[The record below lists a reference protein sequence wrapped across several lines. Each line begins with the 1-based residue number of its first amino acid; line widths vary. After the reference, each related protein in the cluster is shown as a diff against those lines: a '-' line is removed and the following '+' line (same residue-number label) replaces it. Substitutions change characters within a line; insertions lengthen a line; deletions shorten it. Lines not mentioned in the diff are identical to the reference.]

1 MCSAQHNWKEA
12 MGHEELSYQLAKRR
26 KEMALSQGALAD
38 IAGVSR
44 NYVALIE
51 QGKAQNVSLDILT
64 RLASAMGVTLAEL
77 IGETEPKDQPIPTAL
92 RELGLKEELSFEVVD
107 KLARIPKRGLEPQTV
122 AEWRRLYRAVRPY
135 LESPPEQESEGRSQR
150 QSA

>member
-1 MCSAQHNWKEA
+1 
-12 MGHEELSYQLAKRR
+12 
-26 KEMALSQGALAD
+26 MALSQGALAD

-135 LESPPEQESEGRSQR
+135 LESPSEQESERRSQR

>member
-1 MCSAQHNWKEA
+1 

-26 KEMALSQGALAD
+26 REMALSQGALAD

-51 QGKAQNVSLDILT
+51 QGKAQNVSLSILT
-64 RLASAMGVTLAEL
+64 RLASAIGVTLAEL
-77 IGETEPKDQPIPTAL
+77 IGESEPKDRPITATL
-92 RELGLKEELSFEVVD
+92 REFALKENLSFEVVD
-107 KLARIPKRGLEPQTV
+107 KLARIPRRGLEPQTV

-135 LESPPEQESEGRSQR
+135 LES
-150 QSA
+150 

>member
-1 MCSAQHNWKEA
+1 
-12 MGHEELSYQLAKRR
+12 MGHQELSYQLAKRR

-64 RLASAMGVTLAEL
+64 RLASAIGVTLAEL
-77 IGETEPKDQPIPTAL
+77 IGESEPKDRPIPAAL

-135 LESPPEQESEGRSQR
+135 LELPSEQESERRSQH

>member
-1 MCSAQHNWKEA
+1 

-26 KEMALSQGALAD
+26 REMALSQGALAD

-64 RLASAMGVTLAEL
+64 RLAGAIGVTLTEL
-77 IGETEPKDQPIPTAL
+77 IGESDPKDRPIPVAL
-92 RELGLKEELSFEVVD
+92 RELGLKENLSFEVVD
-107 KLARIPKRGLEPQTV
+107 KLVRIPKRGLEPQTV

-135 LESPPEQESEGRSQR
+135 LES
-150 QSA
+150 